1 MKIPRP
7 SVPARVLLAALL
19 AALAGPSAA
28 AQDVVLTIRDG
39 MPAISLAMPPF
50 SGDSEAARTMA
61 GEIQAVLEADIR
73 YTRIFQPLPST
84 YYGYIRSF
92 DPAAI
97 NFKEWESIQASILLV
112 GEAGAPAAGAVTFA
126 WKLYDVKRGQ
136 PIQGKK
142 YDGKRTELRFI
153 AHKAAD
159 DILRIYGE
167 KPVFTTK
174 IAFVSDRDGNPEIY
188 MMDYDG
194 MNQTRLTYN
203 AVQDISPAWSPD
215 QKRIA
220 YTSYQSLVAGLYIL
234 DVYEGKRTAVST
246 RGGNFSP
253 AWASDGKR
261 LAFASSMDGNSEI
274 YVAEVEANPTR
285 VGKIKRLTFNP
296 SIDVAPSWSPT
307 GRQLVFISDRGG
319 TPQVYTMDAEGG
331 NVTRIST
338 FAGSNYYDSPA
349 WSPAGERI
357 VFVARVDNIFDLYVL
372 NLRSQQMMKLTESNA
387 RNESPSWSPDGR
399 HIVFKSNMKG
409 VEQIYA
415 VDYDGANL
423 RPLTSRGKNTW
434 PDWGN

>member
-1 MKIPRP
+1 MNIALP
-7 SVPARVLLAALL
+7 SLHSRLFLAASLAVLL
-19 AALAGPSAA
+19 GRPAA
-28 AQDVVLTIRDG
+28 AQDVVLTIREG
-39 MPAISLAMPPF
+39 MPAISIALPPF
-50 SGDSEAARTMA
+50 TAASAEARPLAD
-61 GEIQAVLEADIR
+61 ELHNILEADIR

-84 YYGYIRSF
+84 YYDYIKAF

-97 NFKEWESIQASILLV
+97 NFKDWESIQARVLLV
-112 GEAGAPAAGAVTFA
+112 GEAGAPSADAVSFS
-126 WKLYDVKRGQ
+126 WKLYDIKQGQ

-142 YDGKRTELRFI
+142 YEGKRADLRFL

-159 DILRIYGE
+159 DLLRIYGE

-194 MNQTRLTYN
+194 ASQTRLTFN

-220 YTSYQSLVAGLYIL
+220 YTSYQGLVAGVYIL
-234 DVYEGKRTAVST
+234 DVYEGRRTPVST

-253 AWASDGKR
+253 AWSADGKR
-261 LAFASSMDGNSEI
+261 LAFFSTMDGNSEI
-274 YVAEVEANPTR
+274 YVAEIEANPTR

-296 SIDVAPSWSPT
+296 ASDVAPCWSPT

-331 NVTRIST
+331 NVARVS
-338 FAGSNYYDSPA
+338 FGGSNHHDSPA
-349 WSPAGERI
+349 WSPAGDRI
-357 VFVARVDNIFDLYVL
+357 VYVARVDNIFDLYVL
-372 NLRSQQMMKLTESNA
+372 NLRSQQIAKLTESNA

-399 HIVFKSNMKG
+399 HIVFTSNMKG
-409 VEQIYA
+409 GLQLYT

-423 RPLTSRGKNTW
+423 RPLTSRGKNNW
-434 PDWGN
+434 PAWGN